1 MVGLLAQLAACC
13 LGPVQLGL
21 MQLRLVARGTSP
33 GAQLTSVGVVMPPPP
48 PVGGLWRH
56 SRFVPIARGDGEA
69 VPVHLFNTLG
79 GGAGGKLDGS
89 GCHVLR
95 GCDDAVCNFLV
106 ALGSEVNIVS
116 VCVLFQ
122 C

>member
-1 MVGLLAQLAACC
+1 MAQLAACC
-13 LGPVQLGL
+13 IGPAQLCW
-21 MQLRLVARGTSP
+21 MQLRLVARGTSL
-33 GAQLTSVGVVMPPPP
+33 GVQLTSVGVVTTPPP
-48 PVGGLWRH
+48 PVGGVWRH

-79 GGAGGKLDGS
+79 GGGGAGGEGDGF
-89 GCHVLR
+89 GCHILR

-106 ALGSEVNIVS
+106 ALGSEGNVVG

>member
-1 MVGLLAQLAACC
+1 M
-13 LGPVQLGL
+13 
-21 MQLRLVARGTSP
+21 TH
-33 GAQLTSVGVVMPPPP
+33 PPP
-48 PVGGLWRH
+48 PVGRVWRR
-56 SRFVPIARGDGEA
+56 SRSVTIAGGDGET

-106 ALGSEVNIVS
+106 ALGSEGNVVG